1 MRIANTT
8 RWITAGAALGLSAA
22 LSAGAA
28 FAATPG
34 SSGHAGGS
42 RPTAGASAHVLAAA
56 TTTTPA
62 ATTTTTPSSG
72 PNASSGAP
80 TPRGSSPMMS
90 DMLASLSPQ
99 ARAELQALYPQMLQF
114 MDTSPMMGANGTAGS
129 MAGQPATGTGLTAGQ
144 APAS

>member
-28 FAATPG
+28 LAATPG

-42 RPTAGASAHVLAAA
+42 RSTAGASAHVLAAA

-62 ATTTTTPSSG
+62 AATATTTTTTPSSD
-72 PNASSGAP
+72 AP

-90 DMLASLSPQ
+90 EMLASLSPQ
-99 ARAELQALYPQMLQF
+99 ARSELQALYPQMLQF

-129 MAGQPATGTGLTAGQ
+129 MVGQPVTGTGPTAGQ

>member
-42 RPTAGASAHVLAAA
+42 QPTAWASAHVLAAA
-56 TTTTPA
+56 ATPA
-62 ATTTTTPSSG
+62 SLTTTTTPSSG
-72 PNASSGAP
+72 PNASSGASAP
-80 TPRGSSPMMS
+80 AGSSPMMS
-90 DMLASLSPQ
+90 EMLASLSPQ

-129 MAGQPATGTGLTAGQ
+129 MVGQPVTGTGPTAGQ

>member
-42 RPTAGASAHVLAAA
+42 RSTAGASAHVLAAA

-62 ATTTTTPSSG
+62 AATATTTTTTPSSD
-72 PNASSGAP
+72 AP

-90 DMLASLSPQ
+90 EMLASLSPQ

-129 MAGQPATGTGLTAGQ
+129 MVGQPVTGAGPTAGQ

>member
-28 FAATPG
+28 LAATPG

-42 RPTAGASAHVLAAA
+42 RSTAGASAHVLAAA
-56 TTTTPA
+56 TTTTP
-62 ATTTTTPSSG
+62 SSD
-72 PNASSGAP
+72 AP

-90 DMLASLSPQ
+90 EMLASLSPQ
-99 ARAELQALYPQMLQF
+99 ARSELQALYPQMLQF

-129 MAGQPATGTGLTAGQ
+129 MVGQPVTGAGPTAGQ